1 MPKGYGAGLQTALI
15 YLVNDEGYPTGQ
27 SVTLSNGSSSNAYY
41 LPDVRTAQVSFA
53 DATVVDVTGGD
64 KPRLASFNF
73 GGRQLSQFDMVCPL
87 IDPALVALLS
97 GSTVDTTSN
106 QKFELYSTNTN
117 RDLPRI
123 GGVIL
128 QQRFQEKEGG
138 ASKIRSLVIP
148 RAELTI
154 KTGGFEF
161 QAPSDVTITVNPL
174 MATRSANGIPFSSL
188 GMGLEDNR
196 VDHYEIISS
205 KRLNLL
211 VFRGNGTATSV
222 TGAYR
227 PTSADTS
234 NTNGSNWL
242 AVNGVSTALSSVNT
256 SSAIFTFSA
265 APAAG
270 AYAVILYET
279 DFVTP

>member
-1 MPKGYGAGLQTALI
+1 MPKGYGAGLQSALI
-15 YLVNDEGYPTGQ
+15 YLVNDDGYPTGQ
-27 SVTLSNGSSSNAYY
+27 VATLNNGSTSNAYY
-41 LPDVRTAQVSFA
+41 LPDVRTAQIAFA

-97 GSTVDTTSN
+97 GSAVDTTN
-106 QKFELYSTNTN
+106 QKFEQYSTNTN
-117 RDLPRI
+117 RDLPRV

-128 QQRFQEKEGG
+128 QQRFQEKDGG

-205 KRLNLL
+205 KRLHL
-211 VFRGNGTATSV
+211 VVLRGNGAATTV

-242 AVNGVSTALSSVNT
+242 AINGVGTALSSVNT
-256 SSAIFTFSA
+256 TTAVFTFST
-265 APAAG
+265 APSAG
-270 AYAVILYET
+270 AYAAILYET

>member
-15 YLVNDEGYPTGQ
+15 YLVNDDGYPTGQ
-27 SVTLSNGSSSNAYY
+27 VATLNNGSTSNAYY
-41 LPDVRTAQVSFA
+41 LPDVRTAQIAFA

-73 GGRQLSQFDMVCPL
+73 GGRQLSQFDIVCPL

-97 GSTVDTTSN
+97 GSTVDTTN
-106 QKFELYSTNTN
+106 QKFEQYSTNTN
-117 RDLPRI
+117 RDLPRV

-128 QQRFQEKEGG
+128 QQRFQEKDGG

-161 QAPSDVTITVNPL
+161 QAPADVTITVNPL

-196 VDHYEIISS
+196 VDHYEIISG
-205 KRLNLL
+205 KRLHL
-211 VFRGNGTATSV
+211 VVLRGNGTATTV

-234 NTNGSNWL
+234 HTNGSNWL
-242 AVNGVSTALSSVNT
+242 AINGVGTALSSVNT
-256 SSAIFTFSA
+256 ATAVFTFST
-265 APAAG
+265 APSAG
-270 AYAVILYET
+270 AYAAILYET

>member
-1 MPKGYGAGLQTALI
+1 
-15 YLVNDEGYPTGQ
+15 
-27 SVTLSNGSSSNAYY
+27 
-41 LPDVRTAQVSFA
+41 LPDVRTAQIAFA

-97 GSTVDTTSN
+97 GSTVDTTTN

-117 RDLPRI
+117 RDQPRI
-123 GGVIL
+123 CGVIL
-128 QQRFQEKEGG
+128 QQRFQEKDGG

-161 QAPSDVTITVNPL
+161 QAPADVTITVNPL

-196 VDHYEIISS
+196 VDHYEIISG
-205 KRLNLL
+205 KRLHL
-211 VFRGNGTATSV
+211 VVLRGNGTATSV

-234 NTNGSNWL
+234 HTNGSNWL
-242 AVNGVSTALSSVNT
+242 AINGVGTALSSVNT
-256 SSAIFTFSA
+256 ATAVFTFSS

-270 AYAVILYET
+270 AYAAILYET